1 MRAWKLAIPSAILSL
16 GFLFCGTA
24 TYGKPEYA
32 KKESKKCVDCHVRL
46 VHRTVT
52 PVYVDPMAMSQ
63 CLACHNGKSGAPPS
77 TCSTCSTKSQKV
89 SP

>member
-32 KKESKKCVDCHVRL
+32 KKESKKCVDCHVQGPQCL
-46 VHRTVT
+46 RTVLQGQQ
-52 PVYVDPMAMSQ
+52 S
-63 CLACHNGKSGAPPS
+63 LAG
-77 TCSTCSTKSQKV
+77 QV
-89 SP
+89 